1 MDSILFLILRRL
13 RRPIILIIVS
23 FSVAILGFTLMPG
36 LDDKGQPWH
45 ISLFEA
51 LYIISYTATTIGF
64 GEVPY
69 AFSKAQRMWMVLS
82 IYITVIPW
90 FYAIGKIVS
99 LLQDVA
105 LKQAITANRFQRAV
119 ANLQEPFYILCSYG
133 QSANLLLHALD
144 DKGVRVV
151 VIESS
156 QERLNELE
164 LSETKN
170 VVLHICADA
179 VLPENLIRAG
189 ILNSFCKGVIT
200 LTDNDDANLAVAVS
214 VKLMKPDLFVAARAE
229 RTDIAANMASF
240 GTDLIINPYKLF
252 GEQMAM
258 RAHALGVYLL
268 HEWLTG
274 VPGDCLPPP
283 ETPPKGKW
291 VVCGY
296 GRFGKSVVENLEREH
311 ITTTI
316 VEAMPELTGCS
327 DCIVGSGT
335 EAKTLLEAGIKEAV
349 GIVAGTDN
357 DVNNLSIVMTA
368 YELNPSLF
376 VVIRKNRR
384 HNTALFKQFSA
395 NITMQPTEIIAHEC
409 LAHLISP
416 LLGQFLYLLRS
427 QSNEWANQLIGK
439 LVSVVGESVPETWS
453 ITIDATN
460 ASAVTDFLHEG
471 KFLNLAHLTL
481 DPFAR
486 EHTLKMVPILHVRNQ
501 ESVMLPDLSTSLEI
515 GDRILFCG
523 TPSAKSALSNTL
535 NNIRTLTYV
544 AQGIH
549 LPSSLIWRWAS
560 DRLKA

>member
-258 RAHALGVYLL
+258 RVHALGVYLL

-357 DVNNLSIVMTA
+357 DVNNLSIVMTG

>member
-45 ISLFEA
+45 MSLFEA

-64 GEVPY
+64 GEVPHT
-69 AFSKAQRMWMVLS
+69 FSKAQRMWMVLS

-99 LLQDVA
+99 LLQDAA

-144 DKGVRVV
+144 EKGVRVV

-164 LSETKN
+164 LAETKN

-179 VLPENLIRAG
+179 VLPENLMRAG
-189 ILNSFCKGVIT
+189 ILNPFCKGVIT

-258 RAHALGVYLL
+258 RVHALGVYLL

-427 QSNEWANQLIGK
+427 QSNDWANQLIGK
-439 LVSVVGESVPETWS
+439 LVSIVGESVPETWS

-460 ASAVTDFLHEG
+460 ASAVADFLNES
-471 KFLNLAHLTL
+471 KSVNLAHLTL

-486 EHTLKMVPILHVRNQ
+486 EQTLKIVPILHVRNQ
-501 ESVMLPDLSTSLEI
+501 ESVMLPDLSTPLEI

-549 LPSSLIWRWAS
+549 LPSSLLWRWAS

>member
-258 RAHALGVYLL
+258 RVHALGVYLL

-460 ASAVTDFLHEG
+460 ASAVADFLNEG
-471 KFLNLAHLTL
+471 KSVDLAHLTL

-501 ESVMLPDLSTSLEI
+501 ESVMLPDLSTPLEI

>member
-45 ISLFEA
+45 MSLFEA

-64 GEVPY
+64 GEVPHT
-69 AFSKAQRMWMVLS
+69 FSKAQRMWMVLS

-99 LLQDVA
+99 LLQDAA

-144 DKGVRVV
+144 EKGVRVV

-164 LSETKN
+164 LAETKN

-179 VLPENLIRAG
+179 VLPENLMRAG
-189 ILNSFCKGVIT
+189 ILNTFCKGVIT

-258 RAHALGVYLL
+258 RVHALGVYLL

-453 ITIDATN
+453 ITIDASN

-486 EHTLKMVPILHVRNQ
+486 EQTLKIVPILHVRNQ
-501 ESVMLPDLSTSLEI
+501 ESVMLPDLSTPLEI

-549 LPSSLIWRWAS
+549 LPSSLLWRWAS